1 VSSNVAVKVRCPDL
15 GPVRAKAAALAA
27 SPAQDIDQ
35 RDTFFV
41 VPGGRLKVREFR
53 DGSGELI
60 AYERRNQAGPR
71 ESVYTRAACPDA
83 RTLVEALSRVLG
95 VRGTVVK
102 RRELLVVGRTRIH
115 LDEVEGL
122 GSFVELE
129 VVLGDD
135 ASVAGGVRE
144 VQELLDALGLE
155 RSALVGDAYIDLLE
169 ARRTPL
175 GSVVE

>member
-1 VSSNVAVKVRCPDL
+1 MAANVEVKVRCPDL
-15 GPVRAKAAALAA
+15 GPVRAKAAALATC
-27 SPAQDIDQ
+27 PAQDVDQ

-41 VPGGRLKVREFR
+41 VPSGRLKVREFR

-60 AYERRNQAGPR
+60 AYDRRNQTGPR
-71 ESVYTRAACPDA
+71 ESVYTRAACRDA
-83 RTLVEALSRVLG
+83 RALVAALSRALR

-102 RRELLVVGRTRIH
+102 RRELFLVRRTRIH
-115 LDEVEGL
+115 LDEVVGL

-135 ASVAGGVRE
+135 GSVAEGILE
-144 VQELLDALGLE
+144 VQELLDRLGIE
-155 RSALVGDAYIDLLE
+155 RSALVGEAYIDLLE
-169 ARRTPL
+169 APQTPP